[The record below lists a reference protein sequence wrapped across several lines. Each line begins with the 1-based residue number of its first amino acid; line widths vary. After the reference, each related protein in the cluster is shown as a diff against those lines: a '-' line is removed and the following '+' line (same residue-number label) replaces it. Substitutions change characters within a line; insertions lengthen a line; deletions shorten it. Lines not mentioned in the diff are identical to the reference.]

1 MKVFRPLM
9 HATVLLLVSAGI
21 VGARPVR
28 LFSYQELLDKSDLIV
43 IAKPVSTQEKAD
55 QAVSPPMWP
64 ESFVGLST
72 EFDVSLVV
80 KGDNSLKKIV
90 LHHYRFAKP
99 EDDDPVDGLH
109 LVSFD
114 PAKKKSYLLFLKKE
128 ADGRFA
134 PINGQQDPGLCA
146 VMPADNIDLIV
157 IAKPVSAKKPVDKT
171 TLFNT
176 PPRIPLVGYQT
187 EFTVQEVLKGDKSVK
202 KFVLHHYER
211 SGENMASMGIDFKPD
226 PAQSYLLF
234 LKKEADGR
242 FAPITSGGGE
252 TTALDFPVAR
262 LGTARQ

>member
-1 MKVFRPLM
+1 MNSLRPFIF
-9 HATVLLLVSAGI
+9 ATAFLLVSTTI
-21 VGARPVR
+21 LTARPVNC
-28 LFSYQELLDKSDLIV
+28 LSYQELFAKSDLVV
-43 IAKPVSTQEKAD
+43 IAKPLSTHDLTEQTVLPD
-55 QAVSPPMWP
+55 IGPDVHV
-64 ESFVGLST
+64 VGLST
-72 EFDVSLVV
+72 KFAVRLVI
-80 KGDNSLKKIV
+80 KGDKSVKRIV
-90 LHHYRFAKP
+90 LHHYRLENPKELMMNGP
-99 EDDDPVDGLH
+99 L

-114 PAKKKSYLLFLKKE
+114 PAEMKSFLLFLKKE
-128 ADGRFA
+128 ANGRFA
-134 PINGQQDPGLCA
+134 PINGQTDPGACGII
-146 VMPADNIDLIV
+146 PADIIDLVV
-157 IAKPVSAKKPVDKT
+157 IAKPVSAKKQVDETTWPGQSPPVH
-171 TLFNT
+171 
-176 PPRIPLVGYQT
+176 LVGYQT